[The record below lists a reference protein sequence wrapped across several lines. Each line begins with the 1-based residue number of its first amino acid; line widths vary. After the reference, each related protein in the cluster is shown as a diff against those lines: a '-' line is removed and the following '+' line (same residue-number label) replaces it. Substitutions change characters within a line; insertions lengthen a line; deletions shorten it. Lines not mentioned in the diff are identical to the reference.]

1 MDLSATLSCLLR
13 WRAASPIPGGL
24 PIATSITEAEATT
37 LRRLARGGRVIEF
50 GAAMG
55 YSTVVM
61 ALVAAHV
68 TTVDPHT
75 GIPGSLPALLHNLQA
90 YGVRDRVTV
99 VTATSQAFCRDAC
112 QSADADL
119 VFIDGDHS
127 YEAALHDLRCA
138 ASLLVAGGAIAI
150 HDYARI
156 GTVNRAVADW
166 ASDPPQVVD
175 SMAVFSPTPATADL
189 GLQMLSGYDP

>member
-1 MDLSATLSCLLR
+1 
-13 WRAASPIPGGL
+13 
-24 PIATSITEAEATT
+24 
-37 LRRLARGGRVIEF
+37 VIEF

-61 ALVAAHV
+61 ALVATHV

-75 GIPGSLPALLHNLQA
+75 GIPGSLPTLLRNLQA

-99 VTATSQAFCRDAC
+99 VTATSQAFCRDTS
-112 QSADADL
+112 QIADADL

-138 ASLLVAGGAIAI
+138 ASLVVPGGAIAI

-166 ASDPPQVVD
+166 TSTRPQVVD
-175 SMAVFSPTPATADL
+175 SMAVFSPAPALAAVPGFGFPLGRPRNPLAADL
-189 GLQMLSGYDP
+189 SVWLVCGDAEEMG